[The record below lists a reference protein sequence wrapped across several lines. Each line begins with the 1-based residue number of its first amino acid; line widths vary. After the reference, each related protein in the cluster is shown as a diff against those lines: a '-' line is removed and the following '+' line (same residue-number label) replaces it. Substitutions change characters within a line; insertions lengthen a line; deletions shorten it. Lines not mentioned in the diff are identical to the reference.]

1 MSGRGDAGHTLRLGA
16 AVRGDAGDP
25 ALLTRLAAA
34 AEAGGLDVLA
44 VGGGAVGGGAVG
56 SSGSSGSRAGASD
69 AGGRGAVGGGDGL
82 DAWTALGWVAAVTQ
96 RITLVAGGLAVDG
109 PPAVLARAVASL
121 DLLTGGRVEL
131 ALTPAADGA
140 AGGGA
145 GGAADALDEA
155 VAVLRGMWTPDR
167 APLVAPGPAH
177 PVPGAARGPAPAH
190 DVPVWL
196 AGADDAAVDLA
207 ARTADGWWLDLGAT
221 GDALTGVGPRQDRL
235 DRAAARHGREP
246 GDVRRAL
253 TLSGAS
259 GVPTVEEVVGLVVD
273 DGIDTVLLATQDAE
287 VLDRWATQVAP
298 AVRSAVA
305 ATRAASLA
313 AGPPQA
319 PTRSARVRSARRA
332 GIAYDTV
339 PAGIETVEP
348 GDTRYPAMRSNY
360 LRAGRPGLVLLPR
373 DTAQVSAALTWAR
386 TQPVA
391 LAVRSGGHGISGRST
406 NDGGIVLDLRHLDG
420 IEVLDVATR
429 RVRIGAGARWG
440 AVAEALQPHGWALT
454 SGDYGGVGVG
464 GLATAGGLGFLAREH
479 GLTIDH
485 VRAADVVLADGSV
498 VRADAEHHPELF
510 WGLRGAG
517 GNLGI
522 VTSFEFEVDEVGDVG
537 FAQLSFA
544 VDDVAG
550 YLHDFAAL
558 VEAAPRD
565 VTPFL
570 IVGAPR
576 GGQVV
581 AHLLAVVDSDVPE
594 TIVERLQPFAMLAPL
609 VQQAVHVLPYTGV
622 VRRTADVHA
631 GYGEPV
637 SRSSLVEHV
646 TPELATDLERLV
658 RGGAV
663 HFFQIRSAGGAVNDV
678 PADATAYAHR
688 SAGFSLVAMGSER
701 DRVDRL
707 WDAMAHH
714 WSGLYGSFDTDPR
727 PERVE
732 DAFPPATLARLLAL
746 KERYDPDDVFRHN
759 LPVTATLRRAAGTE
773 RALLTR

>member
-1 MSGRGDAGHTLRLGA
+1 VG
-16 AVRGDAGDP
+16 GDAGDP
-25 ALLTRLAAA
+25 AALTQLAAA

-44 VGGGAVGGGAVG
+44 VGGGAAGGGATGDGAAGGGATGRV
-56 SSGSSGSRAGASD
+56 STAGAG
-69 AGGRGAVGGGDGL
+69 AGGSVGAAATDADDDVL
-82 DAWTALGWVAAVTQ
+82 DPWTVLGWVAGVTQ
-96 RITLVAGGLAVDG
+96 RITLVAAGLAVDG

-121 DLLTGGRVEL
+121 DLLTGGRAEL
-131 ALTPAADGA
+131 ALTSAD
-140 AGGGA
+140 GGA

-155 VAVLRGMWTPDR
+155 VAVVRGMWTPDR

-196 AGADDAAVDLA
+196 AGADDPTVDLA
-207 ARTADGWWLDLGAT
+207 ARSADTWWLDLGAT
-221 GDALTGVGPRQDRL
+221 GGALADVGRRQVQL

-246 GDVRRAL
+246 GDVRRVV
-253 TLSGAS
+253 TLAGAS

-273 DGIDTVLLATQDAE
+273 DGVDTVLLATQDPE
-287 VLDRWATQVAP
+287 VLDRWATEVAP

-305 ATRAASLA
+305 ATRAARGTA
-313 AGPPQA
+313 PA
-319 PTRSARVRSARRA
+319 PTRSARVRSARRD
-332 GIAYDTV
+332 GIAYDAV
-339 PAGIETVEP
+339 PAGLETVEP

-373 DTAQVSAALTWAR
+373 DTAQVAAALTWAR

-420 IEVLDVATR
+420 IEVLDAATR
-429 RVRIGAGARWG
+429 HVRIGAGARWG

-479 GLTIDH
+479 GLTVDH
-485 VRAADVVLADGSV
+485 VRAAEVVLADGSV

-522 VTSFEFEVDEVGDVG
+522 VTSFDFEVDEVGDVG

-550 YLHDFAAL
+550 YLHDFGAL

-581 AHLLAVVDSDVPE
+581 AHVLAVVDSDVPE

-646 TPELATDLERLV
+646 TPALAEDLERLV
-658 RGGAV
+658 RSGAV

-707 WDAMAHH
+707 WDALAHH
-714 WSGLYGSFDTDPR
+714 WSGLYGSFDSDPR

-759 LPVTATLRRAAGTE
+759 LPVTSTLRGAARAAGAA
-773 RALLTR
+773 RAGEAGRPLLTP

>member
-1 MSGRGDAGHTLRLGA
+1 MSGRGDAGHALRLGA

-25 ALLTRLAAA
+25 GALTRLAAV

-44 VGGGAVGGGAVG
+44 VGGGAGGAGVGGGVVDG
-56 SSGSSGSRAGASD
+56 D
-69 AGGRGAVGGGDGL
+69 VAGGSDPL
-82 DAWTALGWVAAVTQ
+82 DAWTALGWVAGVTR
-96 RITLVAGGLAVDG
+96 RIALVADGLAVDG

-131 ALTPAADGA
+131 ALTHA
-140 AGGGA
+140 A
-145 GGAADALDEA
+145 GGAADGLDEA
-155 VAVLRGMWTPDR
+155 VAVVRGTGRPDQ
-167 APLVAPGPAH
+167 APSVAPGPAH
-177 PVPGAARGPAPAH
+177 AVPGAARGPAPAH

-196 AGADDAAVDLA
+196 AGADDPSVDLA
-207 ARTADGWWLDLGAT
+207 ARSADAWWLDLGAT
-221 GDALTGVGPRQDRL
+221 GAAPGDVGRRQEQL
-235 DRAAARHGREP
+235 DAAATRHGREP
-246 GDVRRAL
+246 ADVRRVL
-253 TLSGAS
+253 TLGAAARL
-259 GVPTVEEVVGLVVD
+259 PTVEQVVGHVVD
-273 DGIDTVLLATQDAE
+273 DGVDTVLLATQDAE

-305 ATRAASLA
+305 ATRTARGTA
-313 AGPPQA
+313 PA

-339 PAGIETVEP
+339 PAGLETVEP
-348 GDTRYPAMRSNY
+348 GDTRYPAVRSNY
-360 LRAGRPGLVLLPR
+360 LRGGRPGLVLLPR
-373 DTAQVSAALTWAR
+373 DTAQVAEALTWAR

-420 IEVLDVATR
+420 IEVLDPATR

-485 VRAADVVLADGSV
+485 VRAAEVVLADGSV
-498 VRADAEHHPELF
+498 VRADAEHHPDLF

-522 VTSFEFEVDEVGDVG
+522 VTSFDFEVDEVGDVG

-550 YLHDFAAL
+550 YLHDFGAL
-558 VEAAPRD
+558 VEASPRD
-565 VTPFL
+565 ITPFL

-576 GGQVV
+576 DGQVV
-581 AHLLAVVDSDVPE
+581 AHVLAVVDSDVPE

-609 VQQAVHVLPYTGV
+609 VQQAVHVLPYPGV
-622 VRRTADVHA
+622 VRRTADQHA
-631 GYGEPV
+631 GHGEPV
-637 SRSSLVEHV
+637 SRSSLVEHL
-646 TPELATDLERLV
+646 TPALAEDLERLV
-658 RGGAV
+658 RSGAV
-663 HFFQIRSAGGAVNDV
+663 HFFQIRSAGGAINDV

-688 SAGFSLVAMGSER
+688 SAGFSLVALGAER

-714 WSGLYGSFDTDPR
+714 WTGLYGSFDTDPR

-732 DAFPPATLARLLAL
+732 DAFPPRTLARLLAL

-759 LPVTATLRRAAGTE
+759 LPVTSTLRRAA
-773 RALLTR
+773 RAEQPLLTP